1 MEIDFN
7 CHGCGL
13 QLAAPSE
20 MAGLHVR
27 CDHCDMKQEVP
38 ASSQEISFSCGGC
51 ARSLSAPIN
60 YVGGKVR
67 CDHCETKMLV
77 PKAGDEARIIEE
89 TKVHVVSH
97 PTPLDPVDVH
107 SPEAENT
114 IDLDNL
120 LDRDH
125 DLVAS
130 VVTEQDFKV
139 EEPCPKES
147 LSQRAKNSR
156 KRQKS
161 SSGLS
166 IFVLS
171 FLLVFT
177 VIICVIYQKKIKI
190 NDDSSMAQS
199 AESSAAEYEPVFG
212 AASSPG
218 ELNQNLEVSEP
229 LSQKH
234 IEIVERMVQLPKPLI
249 MRDWLKV
256 SQKYYQFIMRPGYE
270 LDGHLLMKV
279 SPRGK
284 DAGQY
289 AINANY
295 LSSQS
300 GQEAWD
306 CEFYDNMNFSGTAI
320 LKRLDR
326 DINFN
331 WKHGKPLEE
340 IARDKFSVRWSTSL
354 TAPETRTYKFF
365 LKSDDSAR
373 LSIDGKQVMG
383 KLNGLVKT
391 SAEIKLTKGQKYE
404 LVLEF
409 KEVGGEAYVYFN
421 WDYQSPAEREE
432 MKRNTTFDLRMPSY
446 RHSKPGGEIFT
457 NVSAVVGAKMVG
469 IDPVKLVG
477 FDILKSVKLW
487 YDEKHG
493 LYRHGPGQNSP
504 ELHSGIYGYWSSV
517 YGVMLAD
524 LFPEDPDFLNQV
536 KASTDAFLAIA
547 KGLGCPDKPD
557 FDTLGFNFETNAP
570 GGRNEP
576 MNRYGNSPIVAWMN
590 LLGYQLQ
597 GKQEMLEC
605 ARSAMRYYT
614 ENPGRYEL
622 THVMAP
628 YVASKLNAEHGD
640 QFDLAKIYEVWFG
653 GGGEKKIWRIT
664 AGEEFDGVTVDGLD
678 GAVWKSGNFLCFT
691 MGSLNGPAWLLPALR
706 YDQTYARAIAK
717 YSLNMANSMRLMQGY
732 KQDWNRQDHKDW
744 KDKFDPEYLLFYE
757 ALGSAEFSD
766 KRLYSPYAT
775 GDPIRLGW
783 GTPKVERKD
792 YLAQKKEWFSK
803 TSNNLGMYMGNHVGL
818 LGAICEKTNVEGI
831 LRWDCLK
838 TEWLHEKAHPTFL
851 YWNPHSSAK
860 KVNID
865 IDDKVKGLVDVYD
878 SVSQKFI
885 ATGLK
890 SGQKIRMEADQ
901 SMLLIMVPHGAEI
914 SREASQLK
922 ANGIVIDY
930 QLK

>member
-13 QLAAPSE
+13 QLAAPIE

-27 CDHCDMKQEVP
+27 CDHCDVKQEVP
-38 ASSQEISFSCGGC
+38 ASSQEISFACGGC

-60 YVGGKVR
+60 YVGCKVR

-89 TKVHVVSH
+89 TKIHVASH

-107 SPEAENT
+107 SPEPEQE
-114 IDLDNL
+114 IDLENIMDREEVSH
-120 LDRDH
+120 LDTED
-125 DLVAS
+125 DLEV
-130 VVTEQDFKV
+130 EDEWV
-139 EEPCPKES
+139 EETLSKRAQNALKNQKSRSPLPIILVLIFLLGGGAFFAYNSMDKSGDS
-147 LSQRAKNSR
+147 LSQTNEVNLDAPVELGPVK
-156 KRQKS
+156 
-161 SSGLS
+161 
-166 IFVLS
+166 
-171 FLLVFT
+171 
-177 VIICVIYQKKIKI
+177 
-190 NDDSSMAQS
+190 
-199 AESSAAEYEPVFG
+199 EPE
-212 AASSPG
+212 

-229 LSQKH
+229 LSQNN
-234 IEIVERMVQLPKPLI
+234 IEIVDRMVQMPKPLV
-249 MRDWLKV
+249 MRDWLEV
-256 SQKYYQFIMRPGYE
+256 SQKYYQYIMRPGYE
-270 LDGHLLMKV
+270 LDGHLLMQV
-279 SPRGK
+279 QPRGK
-284 DAGQY
+284 NPGQF
-289 AINANY
+289 AISANY
-295 LSSQS
+295 LQS
-300 GQEAWD
+300 RAGKKAWD
-306 CEFYDNMNFSGTAI
+306 CEFYDNMEFAGTASVS
-320 LKRLDR
+320 RLDE
-326 DINFN
+326 DVNFN
-331 WKHGKPLEE
+331 WKHGKPLDE
-340 IARDKFSVRWSTSL
+340 IAHDRFTVRWSTTL
-354 TAPETRTYKFF
+354 QVPESRTYKFF
-365 LKSDDSAR
+365 LKSDDGSR

-383 KLNGLVKT
+383 KLDGLVKT
-391 SAEIKLTKGQKYE
+391 SHQAQLEKGKEYKLVVEY
-404 LVLEF
+404 
-409 KEVGGEAYVYFN
+409 KEVSGDAYVYLN
-421 WDYQSPAEREE
+421 WDYQSAEEFEE

-457 NVSAVVGAKMVG
+457 NVSSVVGAKMVG
-469 IDPVKLVG
+469 LDPVKLVG

-487 YDEKHG
+487 FDEKHG
-493 LYRHGPGQNSP
+493 LYRHGPGQKSP

-536 KASTDAFLAIA
+536 KASTNAFLTIA
-547 KGLGCPDKPD
+547 KGLGCPDNPN
-557 FDTLGFNFETNAP
+557 FDTLGFNFETNGP
-570 GGRNEP
+570 GGRKEP

-597 GKQEMLEC
+597 GNEEMLEC

-640 QFDLAKIYEVWFG
+640 QFDLALIYDVWFG
-653 GGGEKKIWRIT
+653 GGGEKKIWQIT

-678 GAVWKSGNFLCFT
+678 GAIWKSGNFLCFT

-706 YDQTYARAIAK
+706 YDQTYARALAK
-717 YSLNMANSMRLMQGY
+717 YSLNMANSMRLMQGHTL
-732 KQDWNRQDHKDW
+732 DWNRQDHKDW
-744 KDKFDPEYLLFYE
+744 KDRFDPEFLLFYE
-757 ALGSAEFSD
+757 ALGSSEFSD
-766 KRLYSPYAT
+766 KRMYSPNAT

-818 LGAICEKTNVEGI
+818 LGAICEKTNVEGV

-838 TEWLHEKAHPTFL
+838 TEWLHEEAHPTFL
-851 YWNPHSSAK
+851 YWNPHETSQEVS
-860 KVNID
+860 IRLS
-865 IDDKVKGLVDVYD
+865 DKLKGPVDVYD
-878 SVSQKFI
+878 SVSQKFV
-885 ATGLK
+885 ATALT
-890 SGQKIRMEADQ
+890 SGQTIKMEADQ
-901 SMLLIMVPHGAEI
+901 AMVLVMVPQGAKI
-914 SREASQLK
+914 SHDGSQLS